1 MNIIKKIFFANKK
14 SNLTNKEQ
22 NSLSDLRDST
32 KEWFIQS
39 MDFEYTPKTKIK
51 LNYPKLILWYLLMD
65 SRYEWKDIEKA
76 DFESLDIE
84 QKEKYRSIKGEIH
97 MLSKYRED
105 FGPLFNRDEIEEWI
119 DWLVNEKEI
128 YILFLDIY
136 NTYIDTYNEQVKM
149 YNRFLPLYDI
159 EEIKIEDESKN

>member
-1 MNIIKKIFFANKK
+1 
-14 SNLTNKEQ
+14 
-22 NSLSDLRDST
+22 
-32 KEWFIQS
+32 
-39 MDFEYTPKTKIK
+39 
-51 LNYPKLILWYLLMD
+51 
-65 SRYEWKDIEKA
+65 
-76 DFESLDIE
+76 
-84 QKEKYRSIKGEIH
+84 

-105 FGPLFNRDEIEEWI
+105 FGPLFNREEIEEWI